1 MFGRERKTPRRRT
14 PRFLR
19 PVLRPMAFRVLPR
32 DLRPRRVGRLAAA
45 LPGGV
50 RDPDFEV
57 LLRRIDASPIH
68 RGNTVQLY
76 FDGSQAFAAM
86 CAAIGEA
93 REEVLLEAYI
103 LKDDAAGRALADAL
117 AGAARRGVAA
127 RVLADAFGSSATR
140 GSFWRDLEKRGIDVR
155 LYHPLFPYLWYQPY
169 RDHRKILAVDRR
181 VAFTGGM
188 NIGEEYGSSLG
199 HPKHGGFWR
208 DTHARLEG
216 PVAWEMA
223 VVFREGWERA
233 GGARFEIPPLA
244 LPPEGEPAPPGASL
258 LVLDSAP
265 GRGHEETAS
274 VLAAAIAASRE
285 RFWLTNAYFA
295 PRRDSLPLL
304 AAAAGRGVDVRLLLP
319 GVSDVPLVRHAGHG
333 SYRHLLKR
341 GVRIF
346 EYRAS
351 VLHAKTFVAD
361 GYLSMVGSTNMD
373 FRSFHFNAEC
383 NVVALDAGVARTLEE
398 RFTADLA
405 DAAEITLADWDRRTP
420 AHKAGDTLARMLSPL
435 L

>member
-1 MFGRERKTPRRRT
+1 MFGRGHKKRRRRT

-32 DLRPRRVGRLAAA
+32 SLRPRHVGRLASN
-45 LPGGV
+45 LPEGV
-50 RDPDFEV
+50 RDPGFEV

-68 RGNTVQLY
+68 PGNAVTLY

-86 CAAIGEA
+86 HAAIASA
-93 REEVLLEAYI
+93 REEILLEAYI
-103 LKDDAAGRALADAL
+103 LKDDAAGRALADSL
-117 AGAARRGVAA
+117 ADAVRRGVGV

-140 GSFWRDLEKRGIDVR
+140 GSFWRGLAARGIDVR

-169 RDHRKILAVDRR
+169 RDHRKILVADRR

-188 NIGEEYGSSLG
+188 NIGEEYGSSLTPAKTG
-199 HPKHGGFWR
+199 TVWR

-216 PVAWEMA
+216 PAAWEMA
-223 VVFREGWERA
+223 VVFREGWEGA
-233 GGARFEIPPLA
+233 GGVPFEIPPLA
-244 LPPEGEPAPPGASL
+244 LPPPDAAPAGASL

-274 VLAAAIAASRE
+274 VLAATIGASRT

-295 PRRDSLPLL
+295 PRRDALPLL
-304 AAAAGRGVDVRLLLP
+304 ADAARRGVDVRLLLP
-319 GVSDVPLVRHAGHG
+319 GRSDVPLVRHAGHG

-346 EYRAS
+346 EYGAS
-351 VLHAKTFVAD
+351 ILHAKSFVAD
-361 GYLSMVGSTNMD
+361 GYVSIVGSTNMD

-398 RFTADLA
+398 RFEADLA
-405 DAAEITLADWDRRTP
+405 DSVEITLEAWDGRT
-420 AHKAGDTLARMLSPL
+420 ALHRIGDQLARGLSPVL
-435 L
+435 

>member
-1 MFGRERKTPRRRT
+1 
-14 PRFLR
+14 
-19 PVLRPMAFRVLPR
+19 MAFRVLPR
-32 DLRPRRVGRLAAA
+32 ALAPQRVGRLAAA

-50 RDPDFEV
+50 RDPGFEV
-57 LLRRIDASPIH
+57 LLRRIDESPIH
-68 RGNTVQLY
+68 RGNAVTLY
-76 FDGSQAFAAM
+76 FDGAEAFAAM
-86 CAAIGEA
+86 WTAIASA

-103 LKDDAAGRALADAL
+103 LKDDAAGRALGDAL
-117 AGAARRGVAA
+117 AEAVRRGVTA

-140 GSFWRDLEKRGIDVR
+140 GAFWRGLEERGIDVR

-199 HPKHGGFWR
+199 HPKHGGTWR

-216 PVAWEMA
+216 PAAWEMA
-223 VVFREGWERA
+223 VVFREGWQGA
-233 GGARFEIPPLA
+233 GGAPFEIPPLA
-244 LPPEGEPAPPGASL
+244 LPPDDAPVPAGASL

-295 PRRDSLPLL
+295 PRRGALPLL
-304 AAAAGRGVDVRLLLP
+304 ADAARRGVDVRLLLP

-333 SYRHLLKR
+333 SYRHLLKH

-346 EYRAS
+346 EYRRA
-351 VLHAKTFVAD
+351 VLHAKSFVAD

-383 NVVALDAGVARTLEE
+383 NVVALDAVVANTLEE
-398 RFTADLA
+398 QFTVDLA
-405 DAAEITLADWDRRTP
+405 DAAEITLAEWDRRTR
-420 AHKAGDTLARMLSPL
+420 AHKAGDALARMLSPL

>member
-1 MFGRERKTPRRRT
+1 
-14 PRFLR
+14 
-19 PVLRPMAFRVLPR
+19 MAFRVLPR
-32 DLRPRRVGRLAAA
+32 ELRPRRVGALAGA
-45 LPGGV
+45 LALGV
-50 RDPDFEV
+50 RDPGFEI

-68 RGNTVQLY
+68 RGNAVKLY
-76 FDGSQAFAAM
+76 FDGSEAFAGM
-86 CAAIGEA
+86 LAAVEAA

-103 LKDDAAGRALADAL
+103 LKDDAAGRAFADAL
-117 AGAARRGVAA
+117 AAAARRGVAV

-140 GSFWRDLEKRGIDVR
+140 GAFWRELKARGVDVR

-199 HPKHGGFWR
+199 RPKHGGAWR

-223 VVFREGWERA
+223 VVFREGWEGA
-233 GGARFEIPPLA
+233 GGAPFEIPPLA
-244 LPPEGEPAPPGASL
+244 LPPPDAPVPPGASL

-274 VLAAAIAASRE
+274 VLAAAVAASRA

-295 PRRDSLPLL
+295 PRRDALPLL
-304 AAAAGRGVDVRLLLP
+304 AAAAARGVDVRLLLP

-346 EYRAS
+346 EYRTS
-351 VLHAKTFVAD
+351 VLHAKSFVAD
-361 GYLSMVGSTNMD
+361 GYFSMVGSTNMD

-383 NVVALDAGVARTLEE
+383 NVVALDGGVARALEE
-398 RFTADLA
+398 RFEADLEG
-405 DAAEITLADWDRRTP
+405 AAEITLAGWDRRTR
-420 AHKAGDTLARMLSPL
+420 AHRAGDAVARMLSPL